1 MNKLIEF
8 IESGILEQYVMGNTS
23 DIEVAE
29 VEAMASK
36 YPEIQLEIDSIS
48 AALEHYTNLHAVT
61 PDPTVKYF
69 LLAKIDY
76 MTRMENGE
84 APGFPPL
91 LNENSK
97 IADYAEWLNRK
108 DLQLSETFVDAEV
121 KIIGNAPNALTAIV
135 WLKDGAP
142 PEIHKD
148 QFEKFLVVEG
158 SCNIYIDGEK
168 HPMKSGDKLTIPL
181 FSSHYVE
188 VTSEI
193 PCKIILQRVA
203 A

>member
-1 MNKLIEF
+1 MNKLIEY
-8 IESGILEQYVMGNTS
+8 IESGILEQYVMGLTS
-23 DIEVAE
+23 ETEVTE

-36 YPEIQLEIDSIS
+36 YPEIRLEIDSIS
-48 AALEHYTNLHAVT
+48 AALEHYTSLHAVI

-84 APGFPPL
+84 VPAFPPI
-91 LNENSK
+91 LNEDSK
-97 IADYAEWLNRK
+97 LADFSEWIDRK
-108 DLQLSETFVDAEV
+108 DLQLSEAFVDAEV
-121 KIIGNAPNALTAIV
+121 KIIGNTPQALTAIV

-148 QFEKFLVVEG
+148 QYEKFLVVEG
-158 SCNIYIDGEK
+158 GCNIYIDGEK
-168 HPMKSGDKLTIPL
+168 HSLMPGDKLTIPL

-188 VTSEI
+188 VTSDI